1 LILVT
6 ERGRVNGPAFV
17 LGGWLGLAIVGAIV
31 LSVAG
36 GAEASS
42 QSKPAT

>member
-17 LGGWLGLAIVGAIV
+17 LGGWLGLAIV